1 MTIEAYT
8 NGAQILHTNRRRVQ
22 PIGGLSQAHQLGPNQ
37 LQYLIDKGW
46 IDRRRVQRLAV
57 TEPQLSLTLTE
68 DK

>member
-1 MTIEAYT
+1 MELVT
-8 NGAQILHTNRRRVQ
+8 NGMRLNMIARRRVQ
-22 PIGGLSQAHQLGPNQ
+22 PTGGLSQAQQLGPNQ

>member
-1 MTIEAYT
+1 MELVT
-8 NGAQILHTNRRRVQ
+8 NGMRLNMIARRHVQ
-22 PIGGLSQAHQLGPNQ
+22 PIGGLSQAQLGPNQ